1 MSERSDHKILPES
14 LLFVC
19 SMNAVRSPMAE
30 AITKS
35 LYGTKIFIDSVG
47 IRDDLDDVNPFAVS
61 VLEEIGVDLS
71 NHIPK
76 NFEALTD
83 TSFDL
88 VITLS
93 PEAHHRALDLTRF
106 FSTDVEYW
114 PTMDPTATTGN
125 RENIMSSFREV
136 RDYLTGK
143 IKKRLG
149 E

>member
-1 MSERSDHKILPES
+1 
-14 LLFVC
+14 
-19 SMNAVRSPMAE
+19 MAE

-35 LYGTKIFIDSVG
+35 LYGDKIFIDSVG
-47 IRDDLDDVNPFAVS
+47 IRYDLGDVNPFAVA
-61 VLEEIGVDLS
+61 VLDEIDVDLS
-71 NHIPK
+71 NHKSK
-76 NFEALTD
+76 NFEALSD

-125 RENIMSSFREV
+125 RENIMASFREV
-136 RDYLTGK
+136 RDYLKGK
-143 IKKRLG
+143 IEDKLG
-149 E
+149 G